1 MPDLEKDF
9 FSNPTSSLLTIK
21 CAPWYLDKTMLI
33 GDAAHAIVPF
43 YGQGMNAGF
52 EDCRILNRIIIKHK
66 SNWAKIFPEYQKKRK
81 ENTDAIAKL
90 ALLNFIEMRDFV
102 ADPDFQL
109 RKKIE
114 ALIHQRIPEY
124 LPLYTMV
131 TFTDIPYSDVL
142 KKADLEDQM
151 MQEILSIKQIKKIW
165 NTERGWKEMKKIYK
179 RYFK

>member
-1 MPDLEKDF
+1 
-9 FSNPTSSLLTIK
+9 
-21 CAPWYLDKTMLI
+21 
-33 GDAAHAIVPF
+33 
-43 YGQGMNAGF
+43 
-52 EDCRILNRIIIKHK
+52 
-66 SNWAKIFPEYQKKRK
+66 
-81 ENTDAIAKL
+81 
-90 ALLNFIEMRDFV
+90 MRDFV